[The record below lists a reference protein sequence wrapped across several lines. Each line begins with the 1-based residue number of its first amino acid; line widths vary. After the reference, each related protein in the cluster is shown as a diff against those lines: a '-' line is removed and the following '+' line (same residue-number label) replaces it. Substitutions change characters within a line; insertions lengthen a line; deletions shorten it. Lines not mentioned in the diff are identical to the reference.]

1 MKAIVTGATGFIG
14 TWLVRELL
22 EKGYDV
28 FALIRDRNRVPIL
41 WRNRVHI
48 IEKDFKNMKESEKKD
63 LTGADYFFHLA
74 WTGTSGIL
82 RSYTDMQLKN
92 VQYACEALEF
102 ADEIGCRRFINAG
115 SIMEYEMICHIKEND
130 KLIGLGNIYSI
141 AKLTADVMLKTLA
154 TQKKIEYINVVIS
167 NIYGVGEKSERFL
180 NNTLKKMIQNEN
192 IPLTHGKQLYDFIYV
207 TDAVKEIILVAEK
220 EEEMQ
225 NYYIGN
231 RNLRPLK
238 EFVIEMKEVLNS
250 KSDLEFGKIP
260 FNGRELDYS
269 NINMQWFEKWNYI
282 PEVSFKE
289 GILLTQNWIM
299 RGGE

>member
-1 MKAIVTGATGFIG
+1 M
-14 TWLVRELL
+14 
-22 EKGYDV
+22 
-28 FALIRDRNRVPIL
+28 
-41 WRNRVHI
+41 
-48 IEKDFKNMKESEKKD
+48 
-63 LTGADYFFHLA
+63 
-74 WTGTSGIL
+74 
-82 RSYTDMQLKN
+82 
-92 VQYACEALEF
+92 
-102 ADEIGCRRFINAG
+102 
-115 SIMEYEMICHIKEND
+115 
-130 KLIGLGNIYSI
+130 
-141 AKLTADVMLKTLA
+141 
-154 TQKKIEYINVVIS
+154 
-167 NIYGVGEKSERFL
+167 GEKSERFL